1 MAQRSKLL
9 AAPRQ
14 KQFWAPQEGLRSKF
28 KSFCPCQKS
37 TCHFCGGCFCF
48 GKKGL
53 EPARVCALRKQFCKL
68 FLAQSARR
76 VLKFK
81 EFRSPSGKKL
91 LCNFGQ
97 VLLPLP
103 KRNSHRFGDCFF
115 FVRQNLSEA
124 RACRA
129 SSPSAA
135 GGRCS
140 EARMA
145 QRSKYGVTPP
155 YFGHRKRGCEATSSP
170 SAPAK
175 KKDIAF
181 AVSFF
186 FVCSKT
192 CASRH
197 AERAGHRRRS
207 AAGGGYSEAVMAQR
221 SKLLAAPRQ
230 KQFWAPQ
237 EGLRSKFKSLKPQ
250 QKKNRKCRCVL
261 CHEQKTPINFV

>member
-1 MAQRSKLL
+1 M
-9 AAPRQ
+9 
-14 KQFWAPQEGLRSKF
+14 
-28 KSFCPCQKS
+28 
-37 TCHFCGGCFCF
+37 
-48 GKKGL
+48 
-53 EPARVCALRKQFCKL
+53 
-68 FLAQSARR
+68 
-76 VLKFK
+76 
-81 EFRSPSGKKL
+81 

-175 KKDIAF
+175 NK
-181 AVSFF
+181 VSLLRYLVFCC
-186 FVCSKT
+186 VKGLCSP
-192 CASRH
+192 RH

-237 EGLRSKFKSLKPQ
+237 EGLRSKFKSLKPR